1 MQGHPQDGSPAGD
14 PLRVLLIDD
23 DRKLCRLLRDYL
35 APMGYDVVAVHDGCA
50 GVEQASQGTWN
61 AVILDVMLPG
71 LDGFE
76 VLRQLR
82 ARGDQTPVLILSARA
97 ADQDRIRGLELQAD
111 DYLTKPFNL
120 RELLLRVDALLRR
133 RPPPSAGE
141 DRLEFGGNRIDFR
154 AMRAN
159 CHDGQEIELN
169 ATETKLLKLLAG
181 RAGTVVAR
189 RTVVEH
195 LFGSAA
201 PTTVRT
207 LDNVMLR
214 LRKLF
219 EHDPAAP
226 KHLHTVRGIGCRFD
240 P

>member
-1 MQGHPQDGSPAGD
+1 MRA
-14 PLRVLLIDD
+14 LLIEDT
-23 DRKLCRLLRDYL
+23 LTSATLVSHQLRNIGIEPIL
-35 APMGYDVVAVHDGCA
+35 ARDGER
-50 GVEQASQGTWN
+50 GIELFKQERPDLVL
-61 AVILDVMLPG
+61 LDVMLPG
-71 LDGFE
+71 MDGFE

-82 ARGDQTPVLILSARA
+82 AAGDHTPVLILSARA

-133 RPPPSAGE
+133 RPPPNAGE

-154 AMRAN
+154 AMRAH

-219 EHDPAAP
+219 ERDPAAP
-226 KHLHTVRGIGCRFD
+226 RHLHTVRGIGCRFD